1 MAWQDALLK
10 LREDLAEVR
19 AERSRR
25 AAEAEAEHQQR
36 QQQLSELATSL
47 ELSGLLAKLNDILL
61 DSQGEIETFSS
72 WETPEEEEDADAEA
86 ADLALYDAEDEEE
99 EADFFTA
106 ILSWEEDGEREIAVD
121 LGLTDEGFSLRV
133 NGVDTR
139 LERDA
144 LEQSL
149 VQAFRDE
156 LEI

>member
-1 MAWQDALLK
+1 MAWRDALLK

-25 AAEAEAEHQQR
+25 AAEAEAEHQRR

-61 DSQGEIETFSS
+61 DDQGEIETFSS
-72 WETPEEEEDADAEA
+72 WETPEEDDAEAEA

-121 LGLTDEGFSLRV
+121 LGLTDEGLYLRV

-144 LEQSL
+144 LEQAL

>member
-1 MAWQDALLK
+1 MAWRDALLK

-61 DSQGEIETFSS
+61 DGQGEIEPFSS
-72 WETPEEEEDADAEA
+72 WETPEEDDAEA
-86 ADLALYDAEDEEE
+86 EEADLALYDAEDEEE

-121 LGLTDEGFSLRV
+121 LGLTDEGLYLRV

-144 LEQSL
+144 LEQAL